1 MFPARRL
8 FPVLLAALV
17 LAACSS
23 ALAIET
29 SNSNIVTPA
38 SVASTATT
46 TLSSTRETAV
56 VRSAQLSELKNDV
69 QAMRQAGETFT
80 KAREGDVV
88 VLGGRV
94 STGSE
99 SKVRLDLTEGTIVRL
114 GADTEFTV
122 EELTQTAA
130 DPFTRLKLLTGQ
142 LWVILNGGSLE
153 VETPVGVATV
163 RGSYLGVK
171 FDPQTQRLEVTCLE
185 GQCGLS
191 NDAGVV
197 QLTNGQSSEIVGEE
211 PPAPIEALTYEEIQ
225 AWLEENPEAETIVK
239 EVYPEGTPTPDP
251 KTENGDLPSAA
262 GNLQYTLTN
271 FCQSVVTITYTGQES
286 GSFTLAPGEA
296 QSGELPPGEYVF
308 SDGQLEVVWNSTN
321 GPLTSGPCSPSGPPG
336 GGRGR
341 LQYTIGNQ
349 CQESVTVNYTGPES
363 GSFTVAPGETKSG
376 ELPPGQYTFIN
387 SRDSN
392 EGLTWNSASGPL
404 TGSFCDDGQPGG
416 GGGQPPVTNTEPLR
430 YSLNHNCPADPQTGI
445 VREGTWEWTLEN
457 LTTGQTYSLSV
468 NPGESISGEL
478 PPGRY
483 RVSDRDATGP
493 LTSGEIDSGGP
504 GINVSRCGGG

>member
-23 ALAIET
+23 APATET
-29 SNSNIVTPA
+29 SNINIASPA
-38 SVASTATT
+38 PAASTATAAL
-46 TLSSTRETAV
+46 LSVSETAV
-56 VRSAQLSELKNDV
+56 VRSAQLSELKNEV

-114 GADTEFTV
+114 GADTEFTI
-122 EELTQTAA
+122 EELTQTAT
-130 DPFTRLKLLTGQ
+130 DPFTRLRLLTGQ

-191 NDAGVV
+191 NDAGAV

-225 AWLEENPEAETIVK
+225 EWMEENPEAKTIVE

-251 KTENGDLPSAA
+251 DTESGDLPGA
-262 GNLQYTLTN
+262 GG
-271 FCQSVVTITYTGQES
+271 FK
-286 GSFTLAPGEA
+286 
-296 QSGELPPGEYVF
+296 
-308 SDGQLEVVWNSTN
+308 
-321 GPLTSGPCSPSGPPG
+321 
-336 GGRGR
+336 
-341 LQYTIGNQ
+341 YTIGNQ

-376 ELPPGQYTFIN
+376 ELPPGEYRFNN
-387 SRDSN
+387 SRDEG
-392 EGLTWNSASGPL
+392 EGLTWNSATGPL
-404 TGSFCDDGQPGG
+404 AGSFCDDASPGG
-416 GGGQPPVTNTEPLR
+416 GGNGQPPGPNTEPLR
-430 YSLNHNCPADPQTGI
+430 YALTHNCPADPQTGI

>member
-23 ALAIET
+23 APATET
-29 SNSNIVTPA
+29 SNISTATPA
-38 SVASTATT
+38 PAASTATA
-46 TLSSTRETAV
+46 TLPSVNETAV

-122 EELTQTAA
+122 EELTQMAA

-171 FDPQTQRLEVTCLE
+171 FDPETQRLEVTCLE

-191 NDAGVV
+191 NDAGAV

-211 PPAPIEALTYEEIQ
+211 PPAPIEVLTYEEIQ
-225 AWLEENPEAETIVK
+225 EWLEENPEAETIVE
-239 EVYPEGTPTPDP
+239 EVYPEGTPAPDP
-251 KTENGDLPSAA
+251 NATEESGNDSGGTAGGGGAA
-262 GNLQYTLTN
+262 GGN
-271 FCQSVVTITYTGQES
+271 
-286 GSFTLAPGEA
+286 
-296 QSGELPPGEYVF
+296 
-308 SDGQLEVVWNSTN
+308 
-321 GPLTSGPCSPSGPPG
+321 
-336 GGRGR
+336 

-349 CQESVTVNYTGPES
+349 CQESVTVSYTGPES

-376 ELPPGQYTFIN
+376 ELPPGEYSLTN
-387 SRDSN
+387 SRDN
-392 EGLTWNSASGPL
+392 DPLVWNSANGPL
-404 TGSFCDDGQPGG
+404 TGSFCDDGGSAGG
-416 GGGQPPVTNTEPLR
+416 GGGQPPVTSTEPLR
-430 YSLNHNCPADPQTGI
+430 YSLNHNCPADPQTGV
-445 VREGTWEWTLEN
+445 VREGVWEWTFEN
-457 LTTGQTYSLSV
+457 LTTGQTYNLSV
-468 NPGESISGEL
+468 NPGENISGEL
-478 PPGRY
+478 PPGHY

-493 LTSGEIDSGGP
+493 LLSGEIDSGGP